1 MSKEQGVRA
10 EVIEQ
15 LPSNLYRVQLEDGKT
30 VMAYLAGKMK
40 YNRVRLLLGDKVEV
54 VLDPYGGKTTNRIVW
69 RF

>member
-1 MSKEQGVRA
+1 MSKEQGIRA

-40 YNRVRLLLGDKVEV
+40 YNRVRLILGDKVEV
-54 VLDPYGGKTTNRIVW
+54 VLDKYGGKTTNRIVW

>member
-40 YNRVRLLLGDKVEV
+40 YNRVRLIVGDKVEV
-54 VLDPYGGKTTNRIVW
+54 VLDKWGGKTTNRITW
-69 RF
+69 RY